1 MKTKKVHAKPAKK
14 DAKISKLNF
23 ALLCDSSLRPLRE
36 TFIGISKLLTFL
48 TCWFVLGSCA
58 EKVST
63 VWVDD
68 LSMVSFS
75 EGIRPVKVKGTY
87 ASDTIRIGGVRFNRG
102 FGSITT
108 AVFAFNLEGNARRFT
123 AEVGADDKANK
134 DIPIKFYV
142 VGDRK
147 VLFESGAMKVGDS
160 AKKIDLNQAT
170 LQQASYQ
177 VNLE

>member
-1 MKTKKVHAKPAKK
+1 MKTKKFHAKFVKK
-14 DAKISKLNF
+14 DAKNFNLVF
-23 ALLCDSSLRPLRE
+23 ALLCGSSLRHLRE
-36 TFIGISKLLTFL
+36 TGTRISKLLTVL
-48 TCWFVLGSCA
+48 TCCMILGSCT
-58 EKVST
+58 EKVSV

-75 EGIRPVKVKGTY
+75 EGIRPVKVKGNY
-87 ASDTIRIGGVRFNRG
+87 LSDTIRIGGVRYTRG

-108 AVFAFNLEGNARRFT
+108 AVFPFNLNGNGRRFT

-147 VLFESGAMKVGDS
+147 VLFESGEMRVGDP
-160 AKKIDLNQAT
+160 AKKN
-170 LQQASYQ
+170 
-177 VNLE
+177 